1 MKFGIDVHGVI
12 TDDPTFFRRLTRR
25 LHDEGHEVHIITGVE
40 LGSRLD
46 EELRRHGI
54 SYTQLFSI
62 TSYHKQI
69 GTYIVYK
76 DGDPT
81 QPLIAPPKWDRTKA
95 DYCAREGIDLMID
108 DSHVYGTYFNDIGA
122 TQYIQWTPAF
132 STFIK
137 EIIWA
142 YI

>member
-12 TDDPTFFRRLTRR
+12 TDDPALFQRLTRH
-25 LHDEGHEVHIITGVE
+25 LHDAGHEVHVITGVE

-46 EELRRHGI
+46 DELRRHGI
-54 SYTQLFSI
+54 SYTHLFSI

-69 GTYIVYK
+69 GTYITYK
-76 DGDPT
+76 DDDPT

-95 DYCAREGIDLMID
+95 DYCARKGIDIMID
-108 DSHVYGTYFNDIGA
+108 DSYVYGTYFTDIE
-122 TQYIQWTPAF
+122 TQYIQWTKAF
-132 STFIK
+132 STLVK
-137 EIIWA
+137 EIIWS